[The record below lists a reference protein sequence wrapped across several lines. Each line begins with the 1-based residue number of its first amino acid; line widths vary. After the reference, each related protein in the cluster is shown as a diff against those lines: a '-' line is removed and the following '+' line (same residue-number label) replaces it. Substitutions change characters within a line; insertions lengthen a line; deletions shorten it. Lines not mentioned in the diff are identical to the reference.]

1 MTGAAASPRA
11 TGPPPGP
18 LPGLLFI
25 VNSLETGG
33 AEKQVVTL
41 LNHIDTGR
49 FRLHLAYLKRREAL
63 LGQLRTDRLDE
74 VICCDVSR
82 RIDRDAVRRLRSLIE
97 QRRIDALICTNPYS
111 MLYGHLARGARAG
124 TRLAAV
130 FHSTLLHSLKERL
143 QMILYTRLFNRCD
156 LLLYVCESQRRFWRR
171 HGLHAPDAVVYNGV
185 DAEFFTDRYTAEQR
199 RILRNSLE
207 LGVNDYVVGLCSALR
222 PEKAPVDLLHA
233 IASLRQHRVPAKALL
248 IGDGPER
255 SRVERAADRLGLRAH
270 VRITGMQADVRPFA
284 ACCDVMTLVSHSE
297 TFSLA
302 ALEAMALGKPVV
314 LSDTGG
320 AAELVAPGEHG
331 FLYQPGDIEAL
342 ATHLRT
348 LTSLSMRV
356 RLGVAAAG
364 RVREQFTVQGMV
376 GGFSDRIAELLQRPA
391 AHREWTLLEKL
402 TWR

>member
-1 MTGAAASPRA
+1 MTEVAASSGA
-11 TGPPPGP
+11 TGL

-33 AEKQVVTL
+33 AEKQVLML
-41 LNHIDTGR
+41 LNHIDTRR
-49 FRLHLAYLKRREAL
+49 FRLHLAYLKRNEAL
-63 LGQLRTDRLDE
+63 LGQLHADRLDE
-74 VICCDVSR
+74 VVCCDVSR
-82 RIDRDAVRRLRSLIE
+82 RIDRSAVRRLRALIAH
-97 QRRIDALICTNPYS
+97 RGIDALVCTNPYS

-143 QMILYTRLFNRCD
+143 QMPLYRRLFNRCE
-156 LLLYVCESQRRFWRR
+156 LLIYVCESQRRFWRQ
-171 HGLHAPDAVVYNGV
+171 HGLHPPDTVIYNGI
-185 DAEFFTDRYTAEQR
+185 DADFFTDGYTSEQR
-199 RILRNSLE
+199 RILRDSLE
-207 LGVNDYVVGLCSALR
+207 FDANDYVVGLCSALR

-233 IASLRQHRVPAKALL
+233 IANLRRHRVPAKALF

-255 SRVERAADRLGLRAH
+255 TRVERTADMLGLRPH
-270 VRITGMQADVRPFA
+270 MRITGLQRDVRPFA

-320 AAELVAPGEHG
+320 AAELVVPGEHG
-331 FLYQPGDIEAL
+331 FLFEPGDTETL
-342 ATHLRT
+342 AMHLTT
-348 LTSLSMRV
+348 LTSHSIRA
-356 RLGVAAAG
+356 RLGAAAAR
-364 RVREQFTVQGMV
+364 RVRERFTVQAMAA
-376 GGFSDRIAELLQRPA
+376 GFAERIGQLLEAPA
-391 AHREWTLLEKL
+391 ATRECTLLEKL

>member
-1 MTGAAASPRA
+1 MTAAAAGPQA
-11 TGPPPGP
+11 TGL

-41 LNHIDTGR
+41 LNHIDTGH
-49 FRLHLAYLKRREAL
+49 FRLHLAYLKRNEAL
-63 LGQLRTDRLDE
+63 LGELRADRLDE

-82 RIDRDAVRRLRSLIE
+82 KIDRGAVRRLRSLIS
-97 QRRIDALICTNPYS
+97 QRCIDALICTNPYS

-130 FHSTLLHSLKERL
+130 FHSTLLHGFKERL
-143 QMILYTRLFNRCD
+143 QMLLYKRLFNRCD
-156 LLLYVCESQRRFWRR
+156 LLIYVCESQRRFWRQ
-171 HGLHAPDAVVYNGV
+171 HGLHAPDTVIYNGI
-185 DAEFFTDRYTAEQR
+185 DADFFTDGYTPEQR

-207 LGVNDYVVGLCSALR
+207 LDANDFVVGLCSALR

-233 IASLRQHRVPAKALL
+233 IAALRRHRVPAKALF

-255 SRVERAADRLGLRAH
+255 ARVERAADTLGLRPH
-270 VRITGMQADVRPFA
+270 MRITGFQRDIRPFA

-302 ALEAMALGKPVV
+302 ALEAMALGRPVV

-320 AAELVAPGEHG
+320 AAELVVPGEQG
-331 FLYQPGDIEAL
+331 LLFEPGDTETL
-342 ATHLRT
+342 AMHLTT
-348 LTSLSMRV
+348 LTSHSIRA
-356 RLGVAAAG
+356 RLGAAAAR
-364 RVREQFTVQGMV
+364 RVRERFTVQAMAA
-376 GGFSDRIAELLQRPA
+376 GFADHIAQLLAKPA

>member
-1 MTGAAASPRA
+1 MTAAAASSQ
-11 TGPPPGP
+11 

-41 LNHIDTGR
+41 LNHIDTQR
-49 FRLHLAYLKRREAL
+49 FRLHLAYLKRNEAL
-63 LGQLRTDRLDE
+63 LGQLHPDRLDE

-82 RIDRDAVRRLRSLIE
+82 RIDRSAVRRLRSLIS
-97 QRRIDALICTNPYS
+97 QRCIDALVCTNPYS

-130 FHSTLLHSLKERL
+130 FHSTVLHSFKERL
-143 QMILYTRLFNRCD
+143 QMLLYRRLFNRCD
-156 LLLYVCESQRRFWRR
+156 LLIYVCESQRNYWRQ
-171 HGLHAPDAVVYNGV
+171 HGLHAPDTVIYNGV
-185 DAEFFTDRYTAEQR
+185 DADFFTAGYTSEQR

-207 LGVNDYVVGLCSALR
+207 LDANDYVVGLCSALR
-222 PEKAPVDLLHA
+222 PEKAPHDLLQA
-233 IASLRQHRVPAKALL
+233 VAELRRHRVPAKALF

-255 SRVERAADRLGLRAH
+255 TRVERTAETLGLRPH
-270 VRITGMQADVRPFA
+270 MRITGFQRDIRPFT

-320 AAELVAPGEHG
+320 AAELVVPGENG
-331 FLYQPGDIEAL
+331 FLFEPGDTETL
-342 ATHLRT
+342 ATHLTT
-348 LTSLSMRV
+348 LTSHSIRA
-356 RLGVAAAG
+356 RLGAAAAR
-364 RVREQFTVQGMV
+364 RVRERFTVQEMAA
-376 GGFSDRIAELLQRPA
+376 GFADHIGQLLQKPA
-391 AHREWTLLEKL
+391 PRRECTLLEKL
-402 TWR
+402 TWK